1 MFFLRQ
7 CWTCYG
13 LLDFVPDHR
22 VLVEVLGPGPPAE
35 HCRQDLKV
43 DWIRLAKLGLSETI
57 EDFEGYILFSFIFPG
72 KIAIWGC
79 TRARWNCSQL
89 PFAGGDA
96 RARCSGPC
104 VAQIPSG
111 GETDLGGVIKIHQ
124 THQTSG
130 NSLFSWGFS
139 MVFKGEIWGTHP
151 TNWRIFS
158 WTQEGFSRGA
168 IIPESFSSSSC
179 GAGFPPMVCRQ
190 HVWWVAKAAVYRHLA
205 KWNHFYAAFAP
216 FLCPKMSEHCK

>member
-1 MFFLRQ
+1 MHSVDPALASGMLGPLGPLGYDNLWSMTLENLGYWDVFFETMLD
-7 CWTCYG
+7 
-13 LLDFVPDHR
+13 LLWFVRFCSHR
-22 VLVEVLGPGPPAE
+22 VLVEILGPGPPAE

-43 DWIRLAKLGLSETI
+43 DWIRLAKLGLSETM

-111 GETDLGGVIKIHQ
+111 GETDLGGVIKLIKLIKH
-124 THQTSG
+124 
-130 NSLFSWGFS
+130 
-139 MVFKGEIWGTHP
+139 GEILCFHGGFQGGTME
-151 TNWRIFS
+151 N
-158 WTQEGFSRGA
+158 
-168 IIPESFSSSSC
+168 SS
-179 GAGFPPMVCRQ
+179 
-190 HVWWVAKAAVYRHLA
+190 
-205 KWNHFYAAFAP
+205 N
-216 FLCPKMSEHCK
+216 